1 MDAEENIDDY
11 GVLILN
17 EETEMIEWV
26 LQLVAPVVC
35 LSAVALGIVAVLFV
49 SYVGVKPI

>member
-11 GVLILN
+11 GVLVLN

-35 LSAVALGIVAVLFV
+35 LSVVALGVVAILLV
-49 SYVGVKPI
+49 SHL